1 MKRHSLAGSFA
12 LVVLAVVGLVGP
24 AAAGEQVPFQGSYE
38 GRFTVTQLTPPFQL
52 VVAIAEGE
60 ATRLGHF
67 RFDSTLTVDSVL
79 QIGGGTSTF
88 TAANGDT
95 ALADV
100 ITRSSILPN
109 GLRHVEEIGV
119 ITGGTGRFAGATGSF
134 IGERLLDRA
143 TGDVLG
149 FYDGTISSPGAGNP

>member
-1 MKRHSLAGSFA
+1 MKRRLFAASLALA
-12 LVVLAVVGLVGP
+12 VLAVLGLVGP
-24 AAAGEQVPFQGSYE
+24 TTAREQVPFQGSYE

-52 VVAIAEGE
+52 VVAIADGE
-60 ATRLGHF
+60 STGLGHF

-95 ALADV
+95 VLADV

-119 ITGGTGRFAGATGSF
+119 ITGGTGRFAGASGSF
-134 IGERLLDRA
+134 IGERLLNRA
-143 TGDVLG
+143 TGEVTG
-149 FYDGTISSPGAGNP
+149 FFDGTISSTGVGHP